1 MSFPVHRGRRLRR
14 TAALRSLARETRL
27 APDQLVAPLF
37 VVSGSGRREEIASL
51 PGHARLSPDLA
62 ARQAAELQE
71 LRVGGVL
78 LFGLPDSKDAMG
90 SGAWDSEGPVPRAIR
105 AIKSA
110 APELVVWA
118 DVCLCEYTD
127 HGHCGLLVDG
137 EVDNDATLPVLTRA
151 AVAYVDAGADVV
163 APSDM
168 MDGRVAAIR
177 HGLDSAGHSGAAIV
191 SYAVKYASAFYG
203 PFREAAGSAPSRGDR
218 KGYQMDPANGREA
231 LREAMADVEEG
242 ADALIVKPG
251 LPCLDVLRMV
261 RDAVTVPVAAYQV
274 SGEYAALHA
283 AAERGWLD
291 LDAAMWEAAIS
302 LRRAGADQLITYFA
316 RPLAEGLRAGH
327 RYGGRDR

>member
-1 MSFPVHRGRRLRR
+1 MSFPASRGRRLRR
-14 TAALRSLARETRL
+14 TPPLRALARETRL

-51 PGHARLSPDLA
+51 PGHGRLSPDLA
-62 ARQAAELQE
+62 VLEAVALGE

-78 LFGLPDSKDAMG
+78 LFGLPEVKDAVG
-90 SGAWDSEGPVPRAIR
+90 SGAADPEGPVPLAIR

-110 APELVVWA
+110 VPDLLVWA

-127 HGHCGLLVDG
+127 HGHCGLLHRNT
-137 EVDNDATLPVLTRA
+137 VDNDATLPHLARA
-151 AVAYVDAGADVV
+151 AVVYAEAGADVV

-177 HGLDSAGHSGAAIV
+177 RELDSAGQSGAAIV
-191 SYAVKYASAFYG
+191 SYAVKFASAFYG
-203 PFREAAGSAPSRGDR
+203 PFREAAGSTPSHGDR
-218 KGYQMDPANGREA
+218 KGYQMDPANRREA

-261 RDAVTVPVAAYQV
+261 RDAVSVPVAAYQV
-274 SGEYAALHA
+274 SGEYASLHA
-283 AAERGWLD
+283 AAQRGWLD
-291 LDAAMWEAAIS
+291 LDAAMWEAAIA
-302 LRRAGADQLITYFA
+302 LRRAGAGQLITYFA
-316 RPLAEGLRAGH
+316 RPLAVGLRDGH
-327 RYGGRDR
+327 RYGGLDR